1 MSLENERTPMAN
13 NNGEDDG
20 SVDLRPYFQ
29 TLRTHRK
36 TALRFLFAAVALFLV
51 LCFFFLLLSPKERVT
66 ESRIRF
72 LFEGAE
78 EGKYPNGDLF
88 SPLEPISTVVLQEVY
103 GTNDLK
109 RFLPFE
115 QFKKGFTVL
124 QRNLER
130 EKLDADYK
138 ARLGDPKM
146 TSVERDRLIREYRER
161 VAALRSA
168 EYSLIYSQQYA
179 LSTIPSETLRKVM
192 VDVVSVWARN
202 ADLKKGALSYR
213 ISVFSPKMVT
223 AQLAVKGCDPV
234 IALDILRNHVQKV
247 VRNIDQIMNLPGAA
261 FVQEE
266 KEGEKLIDIR
276 NRLMEM
282 ERFQINPL
290 IGRVRSQGITR
301 DPAGTMS
308 YLENQLFQL
317 NLQRRA
323 AQERVQLLEASLKSY
338 LQERGSVSPEGSAA
352 SGSVSAVIPQVNADF
367 FDKVMEI
374 GQKTSDLE
382 YRKSITERIIKAGDE
397 LVTLEKEARYYEEF
411 LRLFQRRGFSR
422 AGEAQIVSC
431 EAKYRE
437 IASQL
442 VRSIQEINT
451 IYEVIAKQN
460 LNPDSLLYTVA
471 APPFSTTRYAV
482 SMGKVLALC
491 FLYWF
496 FVVLMGMF
504 WVWVKTK
511 QGDGE

>member
-29 TLRTHRK
+29 MLRTHRK

-261 FVQEE
+261 FVQDE

-397 LVTLEKEARYYEEF
+397 LVTLEKDARYYEEF

-437 IASQL
+437 IGSQL

-482 SMGKVLALC
+482 SMGKVLTLC

>member
-29 TLRTHRK
+29 MLRTHRK

-213 ISVFSPKMVT
+213 ISVFSPKMVA

-261 FVQEE
+261 FVQDE

-437 IASQL
+437 IGSQL

>member
-1 MSLENERTPMAN
+1 MAN

-29 TLRTHRK
+29 MLRTHRK

-51 LCFFFLLLSPKERVT
+51 LCFFFLLLSPKERVA

-437 IASQL
+437 IGSQL

-482 SMGKVLALC
+482 SMGQVLALC

>member
-1 MSLENERTPMAN
+1 MAN

-29 TLRTHRK
+29 MLRTHRK

-51 LCFFFLLLSPKERVT
+51 LCFFFLLLSPKERVA

-179 LSTIPSETLRKVM
+179 LSTIPSATLCKVM

-261 FVQEE
+261 FVQDE

-437 IASQL
+437 IGSQL

>member
-1 MSLENERTPMAN
+1 MSLENEKTPMAN

-29 TLRTHRK
+29 MLRTHRK

-51 LCFFFLLLSPKERVT
+51 LCFFFLLLSPKERVA

-261 FVQEE
+261 FVQDE

-437 IASQL
+437 IGSQL

-482 SMGKVLALC
+482 SMGQVLALC

>member
-1 MSLENERTPMAN
+1 MAN

-29 TLRTHRK
+29 MLRTHRK

-51 LCFFFLLLSPKERVT
+51 LCFFFLLLSPKERVA

-261 FVQEE
+261 FVQDE

-437 IASQL
+437 IGSQL

-482 SMGKVLALC
+482 SMGQVLALC

>member
-20 SVDLRPYFQ
+20 PVDLRPYFQ
-29 TLRTHRK
+29 TLRNHRK

-261 FVQEE
+261 FVQDE

-397 LVTLEKEARYYEEF
+397 LVTLEKDARYYEEF

-422 AGEAQIVSC
+422 AGEAQIASC

-442 VRSIQEINT
+442 FRSIQEINT
-451 IYEVIAKQN
+451 IYGVIAKQN
-460 LNPDSLLYTVA
+460 LNPDSLLYTVV
-471 APPFSTTRYAV
+471 APPFSTTRYAL
-482 SMGKVLALC
+482 SKGKVLALC
-491 FLYWF
+491 FLYW
-496 FVVLMGMF
+496 VLAVLMGML

-511 QGDGE
+511 QGDAE

>member
-29 TLRTHRK
+29 MLRTHRK

-51 LCFFFLLLSPKERVT
+51 LCFFFLLLSPKERVA

-261 FVQEE
+261 FVQDE

-397 LVTLEKEARYYEEF
+397 LVTLEKDARYYEEF

-482 SMGKVLALC
+482 SMGQVLALC

>member
-29 TLRTHRK
+29 MLRTHRK

-51 LCFFFLLLSPKERVT
+51 LCFFFLLLSPKERVA

-261 FVQEE
+261 FVQDE

-482 SMGKVLALC
+482 SMGQVLALC

>member
-261 FVQEE
+261 FVQDE

-397 LVTLEKEARYYEEF
+397 LVTLEKDARYYEEF

-437 IASQL
+437 IGSQL

>member
-1 MSLENERTPMAN
+1 MAN

-29 TLRTHRK
+29 MLRTHRK

-261 FVQEE
+261 FVQDE

-437 IASQL
+437 IGSQL

-482 SMGKVLALC
+482 SMGQVLALC

>member
-13 NNGEDDG
+13 NNGDDDG
-20 SVDLRPYFQ
+20 SVDLKPYIQ
-29 TLRTHRK
+29 TLRAHRK
-36 TALRFLFAAVALFLV
+36 TAFRFLLAAAALFIALS
-51 LCFFFLLLSPKERVT
+51 LFFLLLSPKERVT
-66 ESRIRF
+66 ESRVRF

-103 GTNDLK
+103 VTNDLK
-109 RFLPFE
+109 RFLPYE
-115 QFKKGFTVL
+115 EFKKGFTVL

-130 EKLDADYK
+130 EQLEADYK

-168 EYSLIYSQQYA
+168 EYSLIYSQEYA

-192 VDVVSVWARN
+192 VDVLSVWARN
-202 ADLKKGALSYR
+202 ADLRKGALSYR
-213 ISVFSPKMVT
+213 ISVFSPKMVA
-223 AQLAVKGCDPV
+223 AQLAVKGGDPV

-247 VRNIDQIMNLPGAA
+247 VRNIDQIMDLPGAA
-261 FVQEE
+261 FVEDD

-276 NRLMEM
+276 NRLVEM

-301 DPAGTMS
+301 DHAGTIS

-323 AQERVQLLEASLKSY
+323 AQERVKLLESSLKSY
-338 LQERGSVSPEGSAA
+338 LQERGSVSQGRGSA
-352 SGSVSAVIPQVNADF
+352 SGNLSAVIPQVNADF

-382 YRKSITERIIKAGDE
+382 YRKSITERIIRAGEE
-397 LVTLEKEARYYEEF
+397 LVFLEKDARYYEEF
-411 LRLFQRRGFSR
+411 LRLFQRRGLSR
-422 AGEAQIVSC
+422 AGEAQIASC

-442 VRSIQEINT
+442 FRSIQEINT
-451 IYEVIAKQN
+451 IYGVIAKQN
-460 LNPDSLLYTVA
+460 LNPDSLLYTVV
-471 APPFSTTRYAV
+471 APPFSTTRYAL
-482 SMGKVLALC
+482 SKGKVLALC
-491 FLYWF
+491 FLYW
-496 FVVLMGMF
+496 VLAVLMGML

-511 QGDGE
+511 QGDAE

>member
-1 MSLENERTPMAN
+1 MAN

-261 FVQEE
+261 FVQDE

-437 IASQL
+437 IGSQL

>member
-261 FVQEE
+261 FVQDE

-437 IASQL
+437 IGSQL

>member
-261 FVQEE
+261 FVQDE

-397 LVTLEKEARYYEEF
+397 LVTLEKDARYYEEF

-437 IASQL
+437 IGSQL

-451 IYEVIAKQN
+451 IYGVIAKQN
-460 LNPDSLLYTVA
+460 LNPDSLLYTVV
-471 APPFSTTRYAV
+471 APPFSTTRYAL
-482 SMGKVLALC
+482 SKGKVLALC
-491 FLYWF
+491 FLYW
-496 FVVLMGMF
+496 VLAVLMGML

>member
-1 MSLENERTPMAN
+1 MAN

-29 TLRTHRK
+29 MLRTHRK

-51 LCFFFLLLSPKERVT
+51 LCFFFLLLSPKERVA

-261 FVQEE
+261 FVQDE

-397 LVTLEKEARYYEEF
+397 LVTLEKDARYYEEF

-482 SMGKVLALC
+482 SMGQVLALC

>member
-1 MSLENERTPMAN
+1 MSLENEKTPMAN

-20 SVDLRPYFQ
+20 PVDLRPYFQ
-29 TLRTHRK
+29 TLRNHRK

-51 LCFFFLLLSPKERVT
+51 LCFFFLILSPKERVT

-115 QFKKGFTVL
+115 TFKKGFTVL

-130 EKLDADYK
+130 EKLEADYK
-138 ARLGDPKM
+138 ARQGDPKM

-161 VAALRSA
+161 VATLRSA

-213 ISVFSPKMVT
+213 ISVFSPKMV
-223 AQLAVKGCDPV
+223 ASQLAIKGGDPV

-261 FVQEE
+261 FVQDE

-323 AQERVQLLEASLKSY
+323 AQERVQLLEAFLKSY

-397 LVTLEKEARYYEEF
+397 LVTLEKDARYYEEF

-460 LNPDSLLYTVA
+460 LNPDSLLYTVV
-471 APPFSTTRYAV
+471 APPFSTTRYAL
-482 SMGKVLALC
+482 SKGKVLALC

>member
-1 MSLENERTPMAN
+1 MAN

-29 TLRTHRK
+29 MLRTHRK

-51 LCFFFLLLSPKERVT
+51 LCFFFLLLSPKERVA

-223 AQLAVKGCDPV
+223 AQLAVKGGDPV

-261 FVQEE
+261 FVQDE

-323 AQERVQLLEASLKSY
+323 AQERVQLLESSLKSY

-397 LVTLEKEARYYEEF
+397 LVTLEKDARYYEEF

-437 IASQL
+437 IGSQL